1 MEQANNTAQ
10 GQEQNVQQNTLP
22 QGNQMNANTQQQN
35 VQTTQNSTEGG
46 NTNTTPSEP
55 AEKMISKKLFDEK
68 VSELSQ
74 KIKALEGEKRAKM
87 TDDERAAA
95 EKEEM
100 VNELKNVQSELA
112 SLKTE
117 SSLIGAG
124 IKPEI
129 SKGLA
134 SAIVSGDVSAIV
146 EAIKATVAD
155 VEKETAAKTK
165 REILENGAPKVPL
178 GGSTGEQ
185 PDHNMDL
192 VKNAVKKP
200 ETKPLTES
208 KWFK

>member
-1 MEQANNTAQ
+1 MGQANNTT
-10 GQEQNVQQNTLP
+10 QEQNVQQNTQP
-22 QGNQMNANTQQQN
+22 QGNQMNVNTQQQN
-35 VQTTQNSTEGG
+35 VQTTHTGADGN
-46 NTNTTPSEP
+46 NTNPPAP
-55 AEKMISKKLFDEK
+55 AEKMISKRLFDEK

-124 IKPEI
+124 IKPDI
-129 SKGLA
+129 SKSLA
-134 SAIVSGDVSAIV
+134 SAIVGGDVSAIV
-146 EAIKATVAD
+146 EAIKAAVAD

-165 REILENGAPKVPL
+165 REILENGAPNVPL
-178 GGSTGEQ
+178 GGGSVEQ
-185 PDHNMDL
+185 PDRILDL
-192 VKNAVKKP
+192 VKDSVKKP

>member
-1 MEQANNTAQ
+1 MAQETNTTQ
-10 GQEQNVQQNTLP
+10 SQQQNVQQNTQP
-22 QGNQMNANTQQQN
+22 QGNQTNANTQQQN
-35 VQTTQNSTEGG
+35 AQTTQTGAEGG
-46 NTNTTPSEP
+46 NTNSPEP
-55 AEKMISKKLFDEK
+55 TEKMISKKLFDEK

-178 GGSTGEQ
+178 GGGTGEQ
-185 PDHNMDL
+185 PDRILDL
-192 VKNAVKKP
+192 VKDSVKKP

>member
-1 MEQANNTAQ
+1 MGQANNTT
-10 GQEQNVQQNTLP
+10 QEQSVQQNTQP
-22 QGNQMNANTQQQN
+22 QGNQMNVNTQQQN
-35 VQTTQNSTEGG
+35 VQTTQTGTDGG
-46 NTNTTPSEP
+46 NTTPSEP

-74 KIKALEGEKRAKM
+74 KIKVLEGEKKAKM
-87 TDDERAAA
+87 TDEERAAA

-134 SAIVSGDVSAIV
+134 SAIVGGDVSAIV
-146 EAIKATVAD
+146 EAIKAAVAD
-155 VEKETAAKTK
+155 VEKETTAKTK

-178 GGSTGEQ
+178 GGGTGEQ
-185 PDHNMDL
+185 PDRILDL
-192 VKNAVKKP
+192 VKDSVKKP

>member
-1 MEQANNTAQ
+1 MGQANNTVQ
-10 GQEQNVQQNTLP
+10 GQQQNVQQNAQT
-22 QGNQMNANTQQQN
+22 QGIQTNTNTQQQN
-35 VQTTQNSTEGG
+35 VQTTQTGTDGG
-46 NTNTTPSEP
+46 NTTPSEP

-74 KIKALEGEKRAKM
+74 KIKVLEGEKKAKM

-134 SAIVSGDVSAIV
+134 SAIVGGDVSAIV
-146 EAIKATVAD
+146 EAIKAAVAD

-178 GGSTGEQ
+178 GGGTGEQ
-185 PDHNMDL
+185 PDHNLDL
-192 VKNAVKKP
+192 VRNAVKKP
-200 ETKPLTES
+200 QTKPLTES
-208 KWFK
+208 KWYKR

>member
-1 MEQANNTAQ
+1 MAQETNTTQ
-10 GQEQNVQQNTLP
+10 SQQNVQQNTLP
-22 QGNQMNANTQQQN
+22 QGNRANAQQQN
-35 VQTTQNSTEGG
+35 VQATQTCTEGS
-46 NTNTTPSEP
+46 NTNSPEP
-55 AEKMISKKLFDEK
+55 TEKMISKKRFDEK

-74 KIKALEGEKRAKM
+74 KIKALEGEKKAKM

-100 VNELKNVQSELA
+100 VNELKNVQNELA

-117 SSLIGAG
+117 SSLTSAG

-165 REILENGAPKVPL
+165 REILENGAPRVPM
-178 GGSTGEQ
+178 GGATGEQ
-185 PDHNMDL
+185 PDHNLDL
-192 VKNAVKKP
+192 VRNAIKRP
-200 ETKPLTES
+200 EAKPLTES

>member
-1 MEQANNTAQ
+1 MGQANNTTQ
-10 GQEQNVQQNTLP
+10 QQNVQQNTQP
-22 QGNQMNANTQQQN
+22 QGNQMNVNTQQQN
-35 VQTTQNSTEGG
+35 VQTTQTGTDGG
-46 NTNTTPSEP
+46 NTTPSEP

-74 KIKALEGEKRAKM
+74 KIKVLEGEKKAKM

-134 SAIVSGDVSAIV
+134 SAIVGGDVSAIV

-178 GGSTGEQ
+178 GGGTGEQ
-185 PDHNMDL
+185 PDHILDL
-192 VKNAVKKP
+192 VKDSVKKP

>member
-1 MEQANNTAQ
+1 MGQANNTAQ
-10 GQEQNVQQNTLP
+10 GQEQNVQQNAQP
-22 QGNQMNANTQQQN
+22 QGNQMNVNTQQQN
-35 VQTTQNSTEGG
+35 IQTTQNGTESGS
-46 NTNTTPSEP
+46 TNTTPSEP

-129 SKGLA
+129 SKSLA
-134 SAIVSGDVSAIV
+134 SAIVSADVSAIV

>member
-1 MEQANNTAQ
+1 MGQANNTT
-10 GQEQNVQQNTLP
+10 QEQNVQQNTQP
-22 QGNQMNANTQQQN
+22 QGNQMNVNTQQQN
-35 VQTTQNSTEGG
+35 VQTTHTGADGN
-46 NTNTTPSEP
+46 NTNPPAP
-55 AEKMISKKLFDEK
+55 AEKMISKRLFDEK

-74 KIKALEGEKRAKM
+74 KIKVLECEKKAKM

-178 GGSTGEQ
+178 GGGTGEQ
-185 PDHNMDL
+185 PDHNLDL

>member
-1 MEQANNTAQ
+1 MAQETNTEQLNN
-10 GQEQNVQQNTLP
+10 NQQNAQP
-22 QGNQMNANTQQQN
+22 QGNQMNVNTQQQN
-35 VQTTQNSTEGG
+35 VRTTQTGTDGG
-46 NTNTTPSEP
+46 NTTPSEP

-74 KIKALEGEKRAKM
+74 KIKVLEGEKKAKM

-124 IKPEI
+124 IKPDI
-129 SKGLA
+129 SKSLA
-134 SAIVSGDVSAIV
+134 SAIVGGDVSAIV
-146 EAIKATVAD
+146 EAIKAAVAD

-178 GGSTGEQ
+178 GGGTGEQ
-185 PDHNMDL
+185 PDRILDL
-192 VKNAVKKP
+192 VKDSVKKP

>member
-1 MEQANNTAQ
+1 MGQANNTT
-10 GQEQNVQQNTLP
+10 QEQNVQQNTQP
-22 QGNQMNANTQQQN
+22 QGNQMNVNTQQQN
-35 VQTTQNSTEGG
+35 VQTTQTGTDGG
-46 NTNTTPSEP
+46 NTTPSEP

-74 KIKALEGEKRAKM
+74 KIKVLEGEKKAKM

-134 SAIVSGDVSAIV
+134 SAIIGGDVSAIV
-146 EAIKATVAD
+146 EAIKAAVAD

-178 GGSTGEQ
+178 GGGTGEQ
-185 PDHNMDL
+185 PDRILDL
-192 VKNAVKKP
+192 VKDSVKKP

>member
-1 MEQANNTAQ
+1 MGQANNTAQ

-22 QGNQMNANTQQQN
+22 QGNQINANTQQQN

-46 NTNTTPSEP
+46 NTNATPSEP

-129 SKGLA
+129 SKSLA
-134 SAIVSGDVSAIV
+134 SAIVSADVSAIV

-178 GGSTGEQ
+178 GGSSGEQ
-185 PDHNMDL
+185 PDHILDL
-192 VKNAVKKP
+192 VKSSVKKP

>member
-1 MEQANNTAQ
+1 MGQANNTT
-10 GQEQNVQQNTLP
+10 QEQNVQQNTRP
-22 QGNQMNANTQQQN
+22 QGNQMNVNTQQQN
-35 VQTTQNSTEGG
+35 VQTTQTGTDGG
-46 NTNTTPSEP
+46 NTTSSEP

-165 REILENGAPKVPL
+165 REILENGAPRVPM
-178 GGSTGEQ
+178 GGATGEQ
-185 PDHNMDL
+185 PDHNLDL

-208 KWFK
+208 KWYKR

>member
-1 MEQANNTAQ
+1 MAQETNTTQ
-10 GQEQNVQQNTLP
+10 SQQQNVQQNTQP
-22 QGNQMNANTQQQN
+22 QGNQTNVNTQQQN
-35 VQTTQNSTEGG
+35 VQTTQTGTEGG
-46 NTNTTPSEP
+46 NINSPEP
-55 AEKMISKKLFDEK
+55 TEKMISKKLFDEK

-74 KIKALEGEKRAKM
+74 KIKALEGEKKAKM

-100 VNELKNVQSELA
+100 VNELKNVQNELA

-117 SSLIGAG
+117 SSLTSAG

-134 SAIVSGDVSAIV
+134 SAIISADVSAIV
-146 EAIKATVAD
+146 EAVKVAIAD

-165 REILENGAPKVPL
+165 REILENGSPNVPM
-178 GGSTGEQ
+178 GSGTGEQ
-185 PDHNMDL
+185 PDHNLDL

>member
-1 MEQANNTAQ
+1 MGQANNTAQ

-35 VQTTQNSTEGG
+35 VQTTQNGTEGG

-124 IKPEI
+124 IKPGI
-129 SKGLA
+129 SKSLA

-146 EAIKATVAD
+146 EAIKAAVAD

-178 GGSTGEQ
+178 GGGTGEQ
-185 PDHNMDL
+185 PDHNLDL

>member
-1 MEQANNTAQ
+1 MGQANNTT
-10 GQEQNVQQNTLP
+10 QEQNVQQNTQP
-22 QGNQMNANTQQQN
+22 QGNQMNVNTQQQN
-35 VQTTQNSTEGG
+35 VQTTQTGTDGG
-46 NTNTTPSEP
+46 NTTPSEP

-134 SAIVSGDVSAIV
+134 SAIISGDVSTIV
-146 EAIKATVAD
+146 EAIKVTVAD

-165 REILENGAPKVPL
+165 REILENGAPRVPV
-178 GGSTGEQ
+178 GGATGEQ
-185 PDHNMDL
+185 PDHVLDL

>member
-1 MEQANNTAQ
+1 MGQANNMT
-10 GQEQNVQQNTLP
+10 QEQNVQQNTQP
-22 QGNQMNANTQQQN
+22 QGNQMNVNTQQQN
-35 VQTTQNSTEGG
+35 VQTTQTGTDGG
-46 NTNTTPSEP
+46 NTTPSEP

-74 KIKALEGEKRAKM
+74 KIKVLEGEKKAKM

-124 IKPEI
+124 IKPDI
-129 SKGLA
+129 SKSLA
-134 SAIVSGDVSAIV
+134 SAIVGGDVSAIV
-146 EAIKATVAD
+146 EAIKAAVAD

-165 REILENGAPKVPL
+165 REILENGAPNVPL
-178 GGSTGEQ
+178 GGGSVEQ
-185 PDHNMDL
+185 PDRILDL
-192 VKNAVKKP
+192 VKDSVKKP